1 MALLKG
7 AALET
12 CCLLDEISKSQQG
25 IRGPQWPS
33 QLFPG
38 PRAKVAEDIIQV
50 VLHLHGVDSEAPWA
64 TPITFLLQLLSRVS
78 WSWSGSP
85 GAELQ
90 QEQRAVYIAWEGLQ
104 AAGLV
109 LL

>member
-7 AALET
+7 AALEK

-38 PRAKVAEDIIQV
+38 PQAKVAEDIIQV
-50 VLHLHGVDSEAPWA
+50 VLHLRGVDSEAPLA
-64 TPITFLLQLLSRVS
+64 TPITFLPASASQQSLLELVRQP
-78 WSWSGSP
+78 WS
-85 GAELQ
+85 
-90 QEQRAVYIAWEGLQ
+90 
-104 AAGLV
+104 
-109 LL
+109 